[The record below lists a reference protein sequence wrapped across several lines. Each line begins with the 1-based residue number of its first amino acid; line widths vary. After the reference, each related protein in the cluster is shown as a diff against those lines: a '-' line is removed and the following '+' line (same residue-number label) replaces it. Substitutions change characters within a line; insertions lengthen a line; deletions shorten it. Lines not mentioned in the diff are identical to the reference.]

1 MTQESMRFRLGIFVL
16 AALVLLGFMVIM
28 FGSYPS
34 FLFKKPN
41 SYTILFSD
49 AAGVDNGTP
58 VRRSGIHIGEV
69 TKVELDNETGMVRVT
84 IAIDPRYTIYQD
96 ETPVLSHSV
105 LGGDTTI
112 DFVPNNPTSGSATS
126 SVNVQLA
133 QVGREPVADNP
144 PGSKEHVPVPP
155 GTELRGKSQ
164 QDLVASLSQT
174 LPAATAALDRL
185 SKSIEKVDRILPAAE
200 ESMKEFNNL
209 SKDTR
214 VFIGELRNTNK
225 ELNGIAK
232 DVHGMVPD
240 VKRTNDEMYVAA
252 RNFGKLSERL
262 DVLVQA
268 NQDKMERILDQISD
282 DLNRVAAVLSEEN
295 RKNVATIL
303 RNVKS
308 GSDHLDELARGS
320 EELLRES
327 QKVVK
332 RLDGTVQRA
341 DDVFRNLQTATKPIA
356 DHSDSTMRNLDE
368 GSAKFN
374 KSMTDLQ
381 ALISSFTTGNGTLG
395 KLLNDPSLYNHLDEA
410 AGQANKVMSQ
420 IQYVIKDL
428 GVFADKLAR
437 HPEVIGVKGAVEK
450 NTGIKETNPGQPSLG
465 VPR

>member
-1 MTQESMRFRLGIFVL
+1 MRFRLGIFVL
-16 AALVLLGFMVIM
+16 AALVLLGFMVIL
-28 FGSYPS
+28 FGSYPA
-34 FLFKKPN
+34 FLFKKPTT
-41 SYTILFSD
+41 YTILFSD
-49 AAGVDNGTP
+49 AAGVDAGTP

-69 TKVELDNETGMVRVT
+69 TKVELDNDTGMVRVT
-84 IAIDPRYTIYQD
+84 IAIDPRYNIYED

-112 DFVPNNPTSGSATS
+112 DFVPNSPTQANATS
-126 SVNVQLA
+126 AANVQLA
-133 QVGREPVADNP
+133 QVGPPVPENP
-144 PGSKEHVPVPP
+144 PGAKQHVPVPP
-155 GTELRGKSQ
+155 GTELHGKSP

-174 LPAATAALDRL
+174 LPTATAALDRL
-185 SKSIEKVDRILPAAE
+185 SKSIEKVDRILPTAE
-200 ESMKEFNNL
+200 ESLKEFNNL

-214 VFIGELRNTNK
+214 VFIGEMRETNK

-252 RNFGKLSERL
+252 KNFGKLSERL
-262 DVLVQA
+262 DVLVQT
-268 NQDKMERILDQISD
+268 NQDKMVRILDQMSD

-320 EELLRES
+320 EELLRDSE
-327 QKVVK
+327 KVVK

-341 DDVFRNLQTATKPIA
+341 DDVLRNLQAASKPWA
-356 DHSDSTMRNLDE
+356 DRSGSAMQNLDE

-381 ALISSFTTGNGTLG
+381 ALMNGFANSNGSLG
-395 KLLNDPSLYNHLDEA
+395 KLINDPSLYNNLDQA
-410 AGQANKVMSQ
+410 ACKADKVMTQ
-420 IQYVIKDL
+420 LQYVIKDI
-428 GVFADKLAR
+428 GIFADKLAR
-437 HPEVIGVKGAVEK
+437 HPEVIGVSGAVK
-450 NTGIKETNPGQPSLG
+450 QGSGIKETNPAQPVLG
-465 VPR
+465 SPH